1 MLTTSVPFQI
11 ILITPE
17 NTTVLECTEA
27 SQTFSDKPLEGL
39 GHFADL
45 YTMAL
50 DTCSNE
56 VLDQMQKAKAVF
68 VDTVFRFLCTTKVL
82 SYA

>member
-1 MLTTSVPFQI
+1 MDPKYIFQI

-50 DTCSNE
+50 DTW
-56 VLDQMQKAKAVF
+56 
-68 VDTVFRFLCTTKVL
+68 
-82 SYA
+82 

>member
-1 MLTTSVPFQI
+1 
-11 ILITPE
+11 LITPE

-50 DTCSNE
+50 DTCSPE
-56 VLDQMQKAKAVF
+56 IHEQMGKAKAVF
-68 VDTVFRFLCTTKVL
+68 VDTVFRFLCATKVL